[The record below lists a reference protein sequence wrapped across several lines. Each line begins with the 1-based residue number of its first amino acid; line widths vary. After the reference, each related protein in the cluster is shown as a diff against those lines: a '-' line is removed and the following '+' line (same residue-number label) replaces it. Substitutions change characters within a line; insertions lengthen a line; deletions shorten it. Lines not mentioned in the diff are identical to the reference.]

1 VADNRRLDHKIW
13 GIAWPAILAN
23 VSIPT
28 LGLVDAAILGHLDST
43 RYLGAVAIGS
53 AILSFLY
60 WGFSFL
66 RMGTTG
72 LVARAGGAGDPQEA
86 LRVLARSAALGV
98 GIAAAI
104 LLLHPLWLSLG
115 LSLMQ
120 PDPALAAPA
129 ASYIR
134 LRLLSAPAVL
144 ATYAVVGWCIG
155 RQDTRWPMAILLVTN
170 GSNIVLDILFILGL
184 GLGSDGA
191 ALATACAEYLG
202 LAVAVIAVRR
212 SGVALPAGAL
222 RRALADRH
230 GYRQL
235 WRANGHLFL
244 RTFCLLGCFAFFT
257 AAGEKL
263 GEDVLA
269 GNALMLQFLLFAA
282 FSLDGFAYAAEGLAG
297 ERLGARDLPGFRRV
311 VRRCAL
317 WSAVS
322 ALAISAIIYLGRP
335 LIFPLLTDLAGVQAV
350 LAAHSGWLVALPLLA
365 APSYL
370 LDGVF
375 IGAAETQPMM
385 TTMWLS
391 ALFIYLP
398 VWWLTRPLGNDGL
411 WLAFSL
417 FNFARGVAL
426 GWVFVSYSRR
436 GRWLA
441 AG

>member
-1 VADNRRLDHKIW
+1 MTANRRLDHKIW

-53 AILSFLY
+53 AVLSFLY

-86 LRVLARSAALGV
+86 FRVLARSAALGV
-98 GIAAAI
+98 AIAAAI
-104 LLLHPLWLSLG
+104 VVLHPLWLSLG

-120 PDPALAAPA
+120 PDPALAVPA
-129 ASYIR
+129 SGYIR

-170 GSNIVLDILFILGL
+170 GSNIVLDVLFILGL
-184 GLGSDGA
+184 GLASDRA

-202 LAVAVIAVRR
+202 LAVAVLAVRHAGIR
-212 SGVALPAGAL
+212 LAAGAL
-222 RRALADRH
+222 RRALTDRH

-263 GEDVLA
+263 GQDILA
-269 GNALMLQFLLFAA
+269 GNALMLQFLLLAA

-317 WSAVS
+317 WSAAS
-322 ALAISAIIYLGRP
+322 ALAISAIIYAGRP
-335 LIFPLLTDLAGVQAV
+335 LLFPLLTDLASVQAV

-370 LDGVF
+370 LDGIF
-375 IGAAETQPMM
+375 IGAAETRPMM

-391 ALFIYLP
+391 ALIVYLP
-398 VWWLTRPLGNDGL
+398 AWWLTRPLGNDGL

-417 FNFARGVAL
+417 FNLARGVAL
-426 GWVFVSYSRR
+426 GWVFVNYSRR

-441 AG
+441 G

>member
-1 VADNRRLDHKIW
+1 MGDVRRLDHKIW

-72 LVARAGGAGDPQEA
+72 LVARAGGAGEPGEA
-86 LRVLARSAALGV
+86 LRILARSAALGV
-98 GIAAAI
+98 GIAALI
-104 LLLHPLWLSLG
+104 LLSHPLWLALG

-170 GSNIVLDILFILGL
+170 GSNIVLDVLFILGL
-184 GLGSDGA
+184 GLASDGA

-202 LAVAVIAVRR
+202 LAVAVVAVRR
-212 SGVALPAGAL
+212 ARVRLPPGAL

-235 WRANGHLFL
+235 WRANTHLFL
-244 RTFCLLGCFAFFT
+244 RTACLLACFAFFT

-297 ERLGARDLPGFRRV
+297 ERLGARDIDGFRTV
-311 VRRCAL
+311 VRRCAW
-317 WSAVS
+317 WSAGSAMLIS
-322 ALAISAIIYLGRP
+322 ALIYAGRP
-335 LIFPLLTDLAGVQAV
+335 LIFPLLSDLAGVQAV

-375 IGAAETQPMM
+375 IGAAETRPMM
-385 TTMWLS
+385 TTMWFS
-391 ALFIYLP
+391 ALGIYLP
-398 VWWLTRPLGNDGL
+398 VWWLAQPLGNDGL

-417 FNFARGVAL
+417 FNLARGVLL
-426 GWVFVSYSRR
+426 GWVFLRYSRR

-441 AG
+441 A